1 MTTQNTA
8 QNDQF
13 ANFIGFQKE
22 ALEPM
27 RAANGMAADA
37 FERLS
42 RQNYAVL
49 GDYINFAVEQARLPT
64 QTADYTQY
72 LARQMETARLFG
84 DQLVR
89 RSQEYMDIMS
99 AFQAKAQTAVQTA
112 TQAATQV
119 PAAKAKAA

>member
-1 MTTQNTA
+1 MTTQN
-8 QNDQF
+8 DVF
-13 ANFIGFQKE
+13 ANFTNFQKE
-22 ALEPM
+22 ALEPI
-27 RAANGMAADA
+27 RAANGVAAET
-37 FERLS
+37 FERLT

-72 LARQMETARLFG
+72 LAKQMETARLFG

-112 TQAATQV
+112 TQAATQAPV
-119 PAAKAKAA
+119 AKAKAA

>member
-1 MTTQNTA
+1 MTTQNE
-8 QNDQF
+8 QF
-13 ANFIGFQKE
+13 ASFIGFQQE
-22 ALEPM
+22 ALEPI

-72 LARQMETARLFG
+72 LARQMETTRQFG

-89 RSQEYMDIMS
+89 RSQEYMDILS
-99 AFQAKAQTAVQTA
+99 AFQAKAQTALQTA
-112 TQAATQV
+112 TQAAAQA
-119 PAAKAKAA
+119 PAAKAA

>member
-1 MTTQNTA
+1 MTTQN
-8 QNDQF
+8 DQF
-13 ANFIGFQKE
+13 TNFLGFQKE

-64 QTADYTQY
+64 QTVDYTQY
-72 LARQMETARLFG
+72 LAKQMEHARLFG

-89 RSQEYMDIMS
+89 RSQEYMDILS

-112 TQAATQV
+112 TQAATQA
-119 PAAKAKAA
+119 PASKAKAA

>member
-1 MTTQNTA
+1 MTT

-13 ANFIGFQKE
+13 ANFLGFQKE

-64 QTADYTQY
+64 QTTDYTQY

-89 RSQEYMDIMS
+89 RSQEYMEILS
-99 AFQAKAQTAVQTA
+99 AIQTKAQTAVQTA
-112 TQAATQV
+112 TQAATQATA
-119 PAAKAKAA
+119 PKAKAA

>member
-1 MTTQNTA
+1 MTTQNE
-8 QNDQF
+8 QF

-22 ALEPM
+22 ALEPI
-27 RAANGMAADA
+27 RAANSMAADA

-49 GDYINFAVEQARLPT
+49 GDYLNFAVEQARLPT

-72 LARQMETARLFG
+72 LAKQTEHARTFG
-84 DQLVR
+84 EQLVR
-89 RSQEYMDIMS
+89 RSQEYVEILG

-112 TQAATQV
+112 TQAAAQAPVT
-119 PAAKAKAA
+119 KAKAA

>member
-1 MTTQNTA
+1 MTT

-13 ANFIGFQKE
+13 ANFLGFQKE
-22 ALEPM
+22 ALEPV

-49 GDYINFAVEQARLPT
+49 GDYINFAVEQARLPA

-72 LARQMETARLFG
+72 LAKQMETARLFG

-119 PAAKAKAA
+119 PVAKAKAA

>member
-1 MTTQNTA
+1 MTTR
-8 QNDQF
+8 NDQF
-13 ANFIGFQKE
+13 ANFLGFQTE

-64 QTADYTQY
+64 ETADYTQY
-72 LARQMETARLFG
+72 LAKQMETARLFG

-89 RSQEYMDIMS
+89 RSQEYMDILS
-99 AFQAKAQTAVQTA
+99 AFQVKAQTAVQTA
-112 TQAATQV
+112 TQAATQA
-119 PAAKAKAA
+119 PAGKAKAA

>member
-1 MTTQNTA
+1 MTT

-13 ANFIGFQKE
+13 ANFLGFQQE

-72 LARQMETARLFG
+72 VARQMETARLFG

-89 RSQEYMDIMS
+89 RSQEYMDILS

-112 TQAATQV
+112 TQAATQA